1 MTSQLFLLIDVIWFT
16 LPTHH
21 VQNLLDSNKNVDLGR
36 MYSLVSRISEG
47 LKELKTVLE
56 EHIHKQGVEVI
67 AQCGDSAIN
76 VSPIVFL
83 SF

>member
-1 MTSQLFLLIDVIWFT
+1 M
-16 LPTHH
+16 
-21 VQNLLDSNKNVDLGR
+21 DLGR

-76 VSPIVFL
+76 VSSMQFAL
-83 SF
+83 LLC

>member
-1 MTSQLFLLIDVIWFT
+1 
-16 LPTHH
+16 
-21 VQNLLDSNKNVDLGR
+21 

-67 AQCGDSAIN
+67 AQCGDAAIN
-76 VSPIVFL
+76 VSFVCIF
-83 SF
+83 SSISH

>member
-1 MTSQLFLLIDVIWFT
+1 MLIIGLDLIE
-16 LPTHH
+16 
-21 VQNLLDSNKNVDLGR
+21 QNLLDSNKNEDLGR

-67 AQCGDSAIN
+67 AQCGDAAIN
-76 VSPIVFL
+76 VSSLTPDCFIDP
-83 SF
+83 